1 MPSLVGFACNR
12 LERRTA
18 ARVVPASRLAQAK
31 EKMSLANRHK
41 LIVSGLLI

>member
-12 LERRTA
+12 LERRT